1 MVLGSPWHRELVIV
15 AVGTLAALL
24 VGWRIEAPGIAL
36 LVWLAAYLIWTQY
49 HLIRLHIWLRGGREG
64 EFPPSFGLWGEASSA
79 INQLA
84 RLSRKSERKLAQ
96 VLEGFQE
103 SMTAL
108 PDATVVLN
116 KRLEAEWWNPVSEP
130 LLGLGRV
137 GEGGPRIEEVI
148 QREDFSAFLQAGDY
162 EQVLEIPSPVDPE
175 RLLAVRIVPYARG
188 KMLLQA
194 RDVTRVRLLEQ
205 VRRDFV
211 ANASHELRT
220 PLTVMLG
227 YLETMEESED
237 VRTSRWHHAIAQM
250 LKQTARMKNIIEDML
265 TLSIIESGSRVQS
278 AQFIDIPALL
288 ESVREEAMVLSG
300 ERGHRINLMVE
311 PGSYLQG
318 NLQDLRSIFTNL
330 VSNAVRYTPA
340 GGDIQLRWWL
350 DAEGAHFS
358 VKDTGVGIA
367 TEHIPRLTERFYRV
381 DKARSRE
388 SGGTGLGLA
397 IVKHALGTLGGS
409 LEIHSQ
415 LNQGSTF
422 ICHFPGRNFILDTL
436 ED

>member
-1 MVLGSPWHRELVIV
+1 MILISPWYRELIV
-15 AVGTLAALL
+15 VGVGTFSALL
-24 VGWRIEAPGIAL
+24 VGWQIGVPGITL
-36 LVWLAAYLIWTQY
+36 LVWLAAYLVWTQY
-49 HLIRLHIWLRGGREG
+49 HLIRLHNWLREGREG
-64 EFPPSFGLWGEASSA
+64 EFPPSFGLWGEVSDA

-96 VLEGFQE
+96 VVEGFQE

-108 PDATVVLN
+108 PEATVVLN
-116 KRLEAEWWNPVSEP
+116 KRLETEWWNPASEP
-130 LLGLGRV
+130 LLGLGKV
-137 GEGGPRIEEVI
+137 EEGGLRIEEVV
-148 QREDFSAFLQAGDY
+148 QGREFSAFLQAGDY

-175 RLLAVRIVPYARG
+175 RLLAIRIVPYARG

-194 RDVTRVRLLEQ
+194 RDVTRVHRLEQ

-237 VRTSRWHHAIAQM
+237 VRKSRWHHAIAQM

-265 TLSIIESGSRVQS
+265 TLSIIESGSRAHN

-288 ESVREEAMVLSG
+288 ESVREEALVLSG
-300 ERGHRINLMVE
+300 ERGHRISLMVE

-358 VKDTGVGIA
+358 VTDTGVGIA
-367 TEHIPRLTERFYRV
+367 GEHIPRLTERFYRV

-397 IVKHALGTLGGS
+397 IVKHALSTLGGS
-409 LEIHSQ
+409 LEIRSQ

-422 ICHFPGRNFILDTL
+422 ICHFPSRNRLLDTL